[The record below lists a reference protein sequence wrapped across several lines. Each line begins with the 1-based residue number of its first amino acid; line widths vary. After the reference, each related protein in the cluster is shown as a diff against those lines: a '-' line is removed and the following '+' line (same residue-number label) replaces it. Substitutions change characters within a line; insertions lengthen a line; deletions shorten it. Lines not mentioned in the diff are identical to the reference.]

1 LLSALKADNKRTSSG
16 QQADN
21 NRRWYAF
28 FTAEKQSLSIYNI
41 LQRTTLSVEKAFIN
55 MITIGITGTLGAGKG
70 TIVDYL
76 VKQRGFVHYS
86 VRAFITEEIKSRGL
100 DINRDTMTLVGNDLR
115 AKHSPSWIVEQ
126 LYEQA
131 QASGCNCI
139 IESVRTPGEVSALRG
154 KPNFYLFAVDA
165 DPKVRYERAVLR
177 GSETDHIDYDTF
189 IANEQR
195 EMTSDDPNKQNL
207 SVCISQADF
216 RFENGGTIEQL
227 NKQVED
233 VLSKILYHRPSW
245 DEYFMELADTAA
257 KRATCDRGRSG
268 CVIVKDRQL
277 LVTGYVG
284 SPAGLPHCDEVGHLF
299 HKTINPDGTISNH
312 CVRTVHAEQ
321 NAICQAA
328 RRGIALDG
336 ATLYCRM
343 TPCRTCA
350 MLIINC
356 GIKRVVCEYKY
367 HCGQESEELFRQ
379 AGIQLDFFHDEVVKY
394 ANQ

>member
-1 LLSALKADNKRTSSG
+1 
-16 QQADN
+16 
-21 NRRWYAF
+21 
-28 FTAEKQSLSIYNI
+28 
-41 LQRTTLSVEKAFIN
+41 

-76 VKQRGFVHYS
+76 VQNKGFVHYS
-86 VRAFITEEIKSRGL
+86 VRSFITEEIKRRNMPV
-100 DINRDTMTLVGNDLR
+100 NRDSMTIVGNDLR
-115 AKHSPSWIVEQ
+115 AQHTPSYIVEQ
-126 LYEQA
+126 LYAQA

-139 IESVRTPGEVSALRG
+139 IESVRTPGEIAALRG

-177 GSETDHIDYDTF
+177 GSETDHVSYETF

-207 SVCISQADF
+207 RVCIEQADF
-216 RFENGGTIEQL
+216 RFDNGGSIAECIRQADYVFQNNGSIEDL
-227 NKQVED
+227 DREVEK
-233 VLSKILYHRPSW
+233 VLQNIENQKYRRPSW
-245 DEYFMELADTAA
+245 DEYFMELANAA
-257 KRATCDRGRSG
+257 SRRATCDRGRSG

-299 HKTINPDGTISNH
+299 RKTIEEDGSISNH

-328 RRGIALDG
+328 CRGIALEG

-356 GIKRVVCEYKY
+356 GIKRVVCERKY
-367 HCGQESEELFRQ
+367 HSGAESEELFRQ
-379 AGIQLDFFHDEVVKY
+379 AGVQLEFFHDEIQHY
-394 ANQ
+394 ENQ